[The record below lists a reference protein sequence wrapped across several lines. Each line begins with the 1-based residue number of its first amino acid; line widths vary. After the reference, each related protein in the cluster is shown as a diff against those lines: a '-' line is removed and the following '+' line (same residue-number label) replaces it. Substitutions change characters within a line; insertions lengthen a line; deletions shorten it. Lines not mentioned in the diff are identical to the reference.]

1 MLSEEAETLRKNKKE
16 IQQITD
22 TVKEM
27 MDGLDK
33 LISRLDTVRK
43 SRSKLEKR
51 GQWKLLKLRCKEKTE

>member
-43 SRSKLEKR
+43 SRSKLEKI